1 MKKYNVLGTIKNRKK
16 WKTKYSPKTNQLSAG
31 QKEVWKST
39 WFVMNTS
46 IAALPLGNALKN
58 FEIVN
63 DENYRKVCT
72 AFLLGVVDAY
82 GQILNLREEEIIEL
96 VNSYLVRRY
105 PEKEFGKQEA
115 DMLSKWLFKNYMQ
128 KKILNIKQKGGD
140 LALLYYNKK
149 KPKPLQLFNC
159 VYDNQGAFVKKNVKK
174 KKKLFGIF

>member
-16 WKTKYSPKTNQLSAG
+16 WKTEWTPKKNKASAG

-46 IAALPLGNALKN
+46 IAAFPLGKALKN
-58 FEIVN
+58 IEIVN

-82 GQILNLREEEIIEL
+82 GQILNLREEEIVEL
-96 VNSYLVRRY
+96 VKLYLSKRY

-115 DMLSKWLFKNYMQ
+115 NMLFKWLLKNYMQ
-128 KKILNIKQKGGD
+128 KKILDIKQKGGD
-140 LALLYYNKK
+140 LAFLYYNTKQ
-149 KPKPLQLFNC
+149 PKPLQLFNC
-159 VYDNQGAFVKKNVKK
+159 VYDNQGAFVKKAKKK